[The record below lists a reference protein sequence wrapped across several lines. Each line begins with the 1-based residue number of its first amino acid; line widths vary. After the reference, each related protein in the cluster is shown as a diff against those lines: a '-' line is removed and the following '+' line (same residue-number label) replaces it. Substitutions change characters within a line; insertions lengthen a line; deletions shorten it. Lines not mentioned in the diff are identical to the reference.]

1 MIKLLIHNYG
11 NKRTKYQITNWILSS
26 SNPMN
31 LHAFFHEIFPNFKYY
46 SCFWWFFLPNPDQQT
61 SLHLC
66 RSYFVHAFSLTSLVL
81 NPAKILSKFHFHV
94 FLWPTIK
101 FHDFPGFQWLI
112 QFLFNQYIISILF
125 LSFRLKY
132 QRILNSQQINFLNNN
147 HIV

>member
-1 MIKLLIHNYG
+1 MATNEQNTKLLIEFEFFKSHESPCLFPWNFS
-11 NKRTKYQITNWILSS
+11 KFQILFLFLVI
-26 SNPMN
+26 
-31 LHAFFHEIFPNFKYY
+31 
-46 SCFWWFFLPNPDQQT
+46 CLPNSDQQT

-66 RSYFVHAFSLTSLVL
+66 RSYFVHALTSVVL

-101 FHDFPGFQWLI
+101 FHDFPGIQWPI
-112 QFLFNQYIISILF
+112 QILFNQYIISILF

-132 QRILNSQQINFLNNN
+132 QRILNYKQINFANNN

>member
-1 MIKLLIHNYG
+1 MATNKQNTKLLIEFWVL
-11 NKRTKYQITNWILSS
+11 QIPWISM
-26 SNPMN
+26 P
-31 LHAFFHEIFPNFKYY
+31 FEIFPNLKYY
-46 SCFWWFFLPNPDQQT
+46 SCFWWFLPNPDQQT

-66 RSYFVHAFSLTSLVL
+66 RSYFVHVLTSAVL

-101 FHDFPGFQWLI
+101 FHDFLGFQWLI
-112 QFLFNQYIISILF
+112 QILFNQYIISILF

-132 QRILNSQQINFLNNN
+132 QRILNSQQIDFLNNN